1 MGGEGDVLLGAWQN
15 GVLSFISLPKI
26 VLKIKAEKPPAG
38 CHAHAGQKAK
48 GLALSHFTN
57 IGL

>member
-1 MGGEGDVLLGAWQN
+1 MRDEGDVLPGAWQN
-15 GVLSFISLPKI
+15 DGIPKT
-26 VLKIKAEKPPAG
+26 VLKIKAEKSPAG

-48 GLALSHFTN
+48 GLALSQFTN

>member
-1 MGGEGDVLLGAWQN
+1 MGDEGDVLPGAWQN
-15 GVLSFISLPKI
+15 RVLSFISSPKT
-26 VLKIKAEKPPAG
+26 VLKIKAEKSPAG

-48 GLALSHFTN
+48 GLALSQFTN